1 MPRPG
6 ERIISINN
14 QSAKFNKLARVANRR
29 LGFGGGQTA
38 GQKLQAGG
46 AAIAAKKKTKDAA
59 DAAGIG
65 GRTFAGET
73 GFEAV
78 ERRGAGF
85 ANVRPEQVPL
95 TRVQRGNQSRSIG
108 IIGAVNE
115 GVRTRGGLSI
125 N

>member
-1 MPRPG
+1 MAIPG
-6 ERIISINN
+6 ERIISLNTGSKEAN
-14 QSAKFNKLARVANRR
+14 KSARRANKAAGFNDGRS
-29 LGFGGGQTA
+29 GITGTA
-38 GQKLQAGG
+38 GKLLSKN
-46 AAIAAKKKTKDAA
+46 KKKTEAA
-59 DAAGIG
+59 AAAAGVG

-73 GFEAV
+73 GFDAV
-78 ERRGAGF
+78 KRRDAGF